1 MLKRDYKLSITDIR
15 HRANR
20 ILDYTMDKSFDEFI
34 ENQMLLDAVVR
45 NLEIIGEATKNLPDD
60 IRQKYPP
67 VEWRKIAGLRDIVI
81 HGYFGIDYEILWD
94 IIQNKIPDLV
104 VKIQEVIEGETG
116 DERIKIRQNT
126 DSGVLR

>member
-1 MLKRDYKLSITDIR
+1 
-15 HRANR
+15 
-20 ILDYTMDKSFDEFI
+20 MDKSFDEFI

-45 NLEIIGEATKNLPDD
+45 NLEVIGEATKNIPTD
-60 IRQKYPP
+60 IRQKYPQ

>member
-1 MLKRDYKLSITDIR
+1 MPERYYKLFITDIR
-15 HRANR
+15 DCTNR

-34 ENQMLLDAVVR
+34 ENQMLIDAVVR

-60 IRQKYPP
+60 IRQKYPQ

-104 VKIQEVIEGETG
+104 VKIQEVIERETG
-116 DERIKIRQNT
+116 DGK
-126 DSGVLR
+126 